1 MNSVARDMKRID
13 KASLESFSAA
23 LLVAGGFRPEDAR
36 KTAELLVWANL
47 RGVESHGVL
56 RIPRYI
62 EMVALGTINKTAKPV
77 FTRSLGAIATLDADR
92 APGAVG
98 MEVAVEKALELAG
111 AHGIGL
117 CSAVRITHAGAIGF
131 FAEKIAERGMIGIA
145 MTASRPLMVYHG
157 ARAEGVSTNPLAIA
171 APTRGRPLIL
181 DMSTAA
187 VALGKIMAAKDAGAS
202 IPAGWAV
209 DAAGK
214 ETTDPSKV
222 SAVFPMA
229 GPKGSGL
236 SLMIEV
242 LASVLGGNPLISA
255 ALREKRD
262 AGFNGLVIAINPGLI
277 GDQEHFIDEVERLAD
292 AIKALPPAEGVD
304 DVLLPGER
312 GFAIADARIET
323 GIPLAVGTANRL
335 LAEAKKYNI
344 EVPTALM

>member
-222 SAVFPMA
+222 SAVLPMA

-255 ALREKRD
+255 